1 MATTRL
7 SLVAALF
14 VVLNALLFIGP
25 RLLADYPV
33 IWGLLWLVA
42 ILTTQSYWALIHEA
56 MHGHLGL
63 TSRAS
68 FRYGRMLCWFF
79 PSPFRALRAGHLAH
93 HVFNRKILDRSEVY
107 DPRQQPRWR
116 VVAIYYMRLVI
127 GLYLAEVAL
136 TLLVWAPRAALKAL
150 IARATRPGGQTGET
164 LQRVLD
170 RQLLT
175 PAALRE
181 LRADSLVIVAIL
193 AAALGCHGPDA
204 PALFA
209 LLLARGV
216 IVSFSDNAFHY
227 GTALDDRHAALNLA
241 AAPWYARL
249 VLHFNLHAVHHRYP
263 ALPWWELPRAFAASG
278 ARYGGA
284 WWRQSLR
291 QLRGP
296 VPLAA
301 CANADA
307 RRTSDSR
314 RRYTE

>member
-14 VVLNALLFIGP
+14 VVLNTLLFIGP

-33 IWGLLWLVA
+33 TWGLLWLVA

-68 FRYGRMLCWFF
+68 FRYGRLLCWFF
-79 PSPFRALRAGHLAH
+79 PAPFRALRAGHLSH
-93 HVFNRKILDRSEVY
+93 HALNRSRLDRSEIY
-107 DPRQQPRWR
+107 DPACTPRWR
-116 VVAIYYMRLVI
+116 AMLLYYARLLI
-127 GLYLAEVAL
+127 GLYLLEVAL
-136 TLLVWAPRAALKAL
+136 TLLVWAPRAVLKTL
-150 IARATRPGGQTGET
+150 LARAGDG
-164 LQRVLD
+164 L
-170 RQLLT
+170 RQVFERELLA

-181 LRADSLVIVAIL
+181 MRVDSTAIVAIVAL
-193 AAALGCHGPDA
+193 AGWCHGSAA
-204 PALFA
+204 PVLLA
-209 LLLARGV
+209 LLLVRGV

-249 VLHFNLHAVHHRYP
+249 VLHFNLHAVHHRHP

-278 ARYGGA
+278 AKYDSA

-301 CANADA
+301 CANGNVC
-307 RRTSDSR
+307 RTSDN
-314 RRYTE
+314 